1 MGHGM
6 HELAYE
12 AVLRQIAGLEPTAS
26 IRYDFSLHVDLYWK
40 TLTGNEIRSMRE
52 SAGVTLKSSIS
63 HTWTKDT
70 RDDRIKATRGLY
82 SKVLVFC
89 IPARL

>member
-12 AVLRQIAGLEPTAS
+12 AVLRQIAGLEPMAS
-26 IRYDFSLHVDLYWK
+26 IRYDFVGIYWK
-40 TLTGNEIRSMRE
+40 MLTGNEIRSMRE
-52 SAGVTLKSSIS
+52 SAGMTIKSSIS

-82 SKVLVFC
+82 FKVLVFC